1 MTEIS
6 ILNLADVGRRRK
18 ASGWR
23 RATSPRTWSTE
34 QVLRAALDIPDWVRS
49 GDPDMSVLA
58 RQLGI
63 PVVALYA
70 KFGGSQRLVEAL
82 AQQAEAKLYDQH
94 VHRDGLSLEVELRA
108 HYHEVR
114 ASLHRR
120 PHLADLLFCRGQAV
134 PASMQGF
141 EATNPH
147 VKRHVDAMIGAG
159 IEPGLAVG
167 CFSAITAFTVA
178 FVIQT
183 ERAERMGAYH
193 HDLEVFAGA
202 NHWFACGADPV
213 DTIDVDEQFEITLE
227 LMLRGLR
234 TMTRDT
240 TRQPES
246 PETCKRPSR
255 DSCPPPGGGPNGPR
269 PTT

>member
-6 ILNLADVGRRRK
+6 ILSLTAGGRHRK
-18 ASGWR
+18 ARGWR
-23 RATSPRTWSTE
+23 RASSQGTWSKE
-34 QVLRAALDIPDWVRS
+34 QVLRAALDIPDWVSS
-49 GDPDMSVLA
+49 GGPDMSVLA

-70 KFGGSQRLVEAL
+70 KFGGSQRLLEAL
-82 AQQAEAKLYDQH
+82 VRQAEAKLYDQH

-114 ASLHRR
+114 ASLRRR
-120 PHLADLLFCRGQAV
+120 PHLADLLVCRGQAV
-134 PASMQGF
+134 SASMQGV

-159 IEPGLAVG
+159 IEPGLALG

-183 ERAERMGAYH
+183 ERAERMDASH

-202 NHWFACGADPV
+202 NHRFARGAYPL

-240 TRQPES
+240 TRQPDS
-246 PETCKRPSR
+246 PETCKR
-255 DSCPPPGGGPNGPR
+255 
-269 PTT
+269 